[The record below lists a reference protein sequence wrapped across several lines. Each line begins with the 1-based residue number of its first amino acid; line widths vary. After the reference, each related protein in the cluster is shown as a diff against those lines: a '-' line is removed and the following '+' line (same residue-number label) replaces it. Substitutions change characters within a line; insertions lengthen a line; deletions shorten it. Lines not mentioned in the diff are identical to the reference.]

1 MARLRSVAIRRF
13 KRIEQIEI
21 PLGDVTL
28 LIGANNSGKSS
39 ILQAIHFA
47 VSLAQ
52 TARLVGEGVAWRQDK
67 FELSFNPSQL
77 LYSPVADVLSL
88 ATGGTLLEPRA
99 SQIEIEFRA
108 EDGASTVVGLRRGRN
123 RNIAVSLT
131 GRNIG
136 EQLMDLPQPFTVY
149 APGLAGVPKEERYMS
164 PGVVRRIVAR
174 GDANL
179 TLRNVLR
186 MLKDDSTG
194 WTGFIASMQSIFPEI
209 QIEIDF
215 DANTDENIEVF
226 FRFGSGPR
234 LPIDAAGTSILQAS
248 QLLAYI
254 SLFRPQVLILDEP
267 DSHLHP
273 DNQRLLCGL
282 VSALAAE
289 RGFQAIIS
297 THSRHVLDSMRSRGK
312 VIWLSKGAVVD
323 EPDMNTTAVLLDLG
337 ALDSVDYFADG
348 ELRCVVATEDTEKEA
363 LKAIL
368 WSNDFV
374 EADTE
379 VASYAGCSKA
389 EAAIV
394 LGRFLTDK
402 APHVRLVIHRD
413 RDYMSQ
419 QASAGFECHLTR
431 NNIEPL
437 LTDGNDIESY
447 FISAP
452 HLHALNPM
460 ASVERIEQ
468 LIEQATA
475 DTEQKTIAAI
485 VNLRTEEA
493 FRRRQAGGP
502 TPNHGEIAVQ
512 AQTDYAQSPITHR
525 RGTIVLR
532 RLVALLQQEIGQ
544 NPRVFFPTA
553 HLKSPRI
560 TAIAQKI
567 WPSTA

>member
-1 MARLRSVAIRRF
+1 
-13 KRIEQIEI
+13 
-21 PLGDVTL
+21 
-28 LIGANNSGKSS
+28 
-39 ILQAIHFA
+39 
-47 VSLAQ
+47 
-52 TARLVGEGVAWRQDK
+52 
-67 FELSFNPSQL
+67 
-77 LYSPVADVLSL
+77 
-88 ATGGTLLEPRA
+88 
-99 SQIEIEFRA
+99 
-108 EDGASTVVGLRRGRN
+108 
-123 RNIAVSLT
+123 
-131 GRNIG
+131 
-136 EQLMDLPQPFTVY
+136 
-149 APGLAGVPKEERYMS
+149 
-164 PGVVRRIVAR
+164 
-174 GDANL
+174 
-179 TLRNVLR
+179 
-186 MLKDDSTG
+186 
-194 WTGFIASMQSIFPEI
+194 
-209 QIEIDF
+209 
-215 DANTDENIEVF
+215 
-226 FRFGSGPR
+226 
-234 LPIDAAGTSILQAS
+234 
-248 QLLAYI
+248 
-254 SLFRPQVLILDEP
+254 
-267 DSHLHP
+267 
-273 DNQRLLCGL
+273 
-282 VSALAAE
+282 
-289 RGFQAIIS
+289 
-297 THSRHVLDSMRSRGK
+297 
-312 VIWLSKGAVVD
+312 VVD

-512 AQTDYAQSPITHR
+512 AQTDYAQSPIAHR
-525 RGTIVLR
+525 RGTIVLSDSSHYFNKKSGR
-532 RLVALLQQEIGQ
+532 THVYSFQPLTLSPHGLPRL
-544 NPRVFFPTA
+544 PRKFGLPQDETG
-553 HLKSPRI
+553 S
-560 TAIAQKI
+560 
-567 WPSTA
+567 PSTKAITQ